1 MNYKMFLLF
10 ALRFLSLQGVIL
22 SHLQPLLQEAQKLF
36 PFKLNEMTAK
46 NLVSSFDPSSW
57 ELTERR
63 QLSWDLW

>member
-46 NLVSSFDPSSW
+46 NLVSSFDPSS
-57 ELTERR
+57 
-63 QLSWDLW
+63 